1 MRRGGFTLV
10 ELITVLLLIGVMAAV
25 AVPRLANRSDSAAL
39 SYGDQVVSALRLAR
53 ATAVAHRRLVC
64 VGAGPDAMVL
74 RMATAPGA
82 TACDAALAGVA
93 DDDYRSSADT
103 VVSGGLAGLAN
114 GQPRRI
120 YFQPDGTITDAA
132 GAILNGAVTIEV
144 DGFAARTIQLFG
156 ATGYVE

>member
-25 AVPRLANRSDSAAL
+25 AVPRLANRSDGAAL

-82 TACDAALAGVA
+82 NVCDAALAGVA

-114 GQPRRI
+114 GQPRHI

-156 ATGYVE
+156 ATGHVE